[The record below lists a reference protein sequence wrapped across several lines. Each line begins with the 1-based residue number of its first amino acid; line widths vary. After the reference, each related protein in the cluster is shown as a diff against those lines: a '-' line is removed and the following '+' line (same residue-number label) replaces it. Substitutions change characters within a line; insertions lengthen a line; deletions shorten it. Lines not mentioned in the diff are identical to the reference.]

1 MKTIRYIFL
10 LFPFFIYSQNEE
22 EDLFVESYYQTARTE
37 NDLSQFYSFP
47 ILDLPNGEDI
57 DNLKKKLV
65 DDLNTVASCGLYYG
79 YAKHLKLTEFESKL
93 LEERIKEIAKGF
105 CRLKRY
111 AFFQNTGG
119 YSPISGV
126 ETENRNG
133 KEIFIVMSGGGC
145 VVNDYDSRAWKIRE
159 IFNLEMESCIGGER
173 PSYNRR

>member
-22 EDLFVESYYQTARTE
+22 ELFAEAYYQSARTE

-47 ILDLPNGEDI
+47 ILDLPNNDKI
-57 DNLKKKLV
+57 DNLKRKLV
-65 DDLNTVASCGLYYG
+65 DDINTVASCSLF
-79 YAKHLKLTEFESKL
+79 YAYAEYLKLNDQELKL
-93 LEERIKEIAKGF
+93 LEERITQIAQGF

-111 AFFQNTGG
+111 TVFQNTGG

-126 ETENRNG
+126 ATENKFG

-145 VVNDYDSRAWKIRE
+145 QVNKFDSRAWKITE
-159 IFNLEMESCIGGER
+159 MFNKEMENCIGGER